1 MPSRT
6 VPSWKQ
12 KALLQRALS
21 ALPAGHRVNYLF
33 QRHVTHGLPMPD
45 DDLRAAAA
53 LGVHHVQRLT
63 ELSGRDVSA
72 GRFFEFGAG
81 WDLHMPLV
89 LWCLGVNRQLVVDI
103 RPLVRPDLVADV
115 ARRLGGPLRLPELVR
130 VPPVPDP
137 DSPGLSS
144 FLGGLGIDYRAPCDA
159 RETGL
164 PAGSVD
170 FATSTNT
177 LEHIPPDDIR
187 AILRE
192 CHRILADDGLMSF
205 QIDYKDHYS
214 YFDGSISA
222 YNFLAFDERAWRR
235 YNSSLHFQN
244 RLRHRQHVALLED
257 AGFEIVEEQLTRGS
271 EDDLALLASLPVQPP
286 FAGQDLEDLAVRDS
300 RLVLAKKAA

>member
-1 MPSRT
+1 
-6 VPSWKQ
+6 VPSWKH
-12 KALLQRALS
+12 KALLQRVLS

-33 QRHVTHGLPMPD
+33 QHYVTHGLPRPD

-53 LGVHHVQRLT
+53 LGVHHVQRLA
-63 ELSGRDVSA
+63 EVSGRDVSA

-89 LWCLGVNRQLVVDI
+89 LWCLGVEHQLVVDI
-103 RPLVRPDLVADV
+103 RPLVRTELVADV
-115 ARRLGGPLRLPELVR
+115 ARRLDGPLRQPEFVR
-130 VPPVPDP
+130 VPPAPDT
-137 DSPGLSS
+137 DGAGLGS
-144 FLGGLGIDYRAPCDA
+144 FLEGLGIDYRAPCDA
-159 RETGL
+159 RATGL

-177 LEHIPPDDIR
+177 LEHIPPEDIR

-214 YFDGSISA
+214 YFDRSISA
-222 YNFLAFDERAWRR
+222 YNFLTFDERAWRR

-244 RLRHRQHVALLED
+244 RLRHRDHVALLGE
-257 AGFEIVEEQLTRGS
+257 AGFQIVEERLARGS
-271 EDDLALLASLPVQPP
+271 EDDLALLTALPLPP
-286 FAGQDLEDLAVRDS
+286 RFAAEDLEELAVRDA
-300 RLVLAKKAA
+300 RLVLAKRDATA